1 MAFDLE
7 SKEDNP
13 LIDCAMYSDLDLMH
27 WKVGKKGRN
36 SDAAQPPFCDLK
48 GRIVP
53 IQKTVR
59 ISACTECT
67 CIDPSGILVFVTR
80 VNFIYSY

>member
-7 SKEDNP
+7 SDDNP
-13 LIDCAMYSDLDLMH
+13 VVDCTLHSKLDLMH
-27 WKVGKKGRN
+27 WKVEKKGRN
-36 SDAAQPPFCDLK
+36 SDLSKPPFCDLK

-53 IQKTVR
+53 LNETVR

-67 CIDPSGILVFVTR
+67 CIDPKGNNLKDYLVETQ
-80 VNFIYSY
+80 I